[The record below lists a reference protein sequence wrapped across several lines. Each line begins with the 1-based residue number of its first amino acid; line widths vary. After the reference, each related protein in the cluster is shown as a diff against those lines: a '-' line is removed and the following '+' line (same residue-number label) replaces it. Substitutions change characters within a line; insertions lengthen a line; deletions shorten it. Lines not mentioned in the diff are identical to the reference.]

1 MAEILSAKAEVEA
14 RRVLSAIGLTEQQS
28 VRFLE
33 LNATRF
39 VPNKERLDLSG
50 NSKGG
55 LSTWPNASLKTWPN
69 ASALQNAST
78 WLGQASASFHLSSL
92 HLSYLDPSAT
102 PLASVYDILLAR
114 SGFTAPD
121 LDVYGGLSLWRQGQG
136 GGNASKSSNVL
147 GAFVSSNLSSEE
159 LSGPGN
165 ESDNMFA
172 NLSAASLTSYLSD
185 LRERDADRYLSMASA
200 AWQATGSVSW
210 EELWNSLFA
219 SAPTRGNASQV
230 ALTSLVGPLET
241 ALNTSVVNSNLP
253 RVPLSSLRF
262 LESVSSEVAISPASL
277 GMLRDAAALKL
288 LDDALRLNQNGASND
303 VGTSFNASSADEE
316 ANPSSLSVVASTASA
331 ALEKASYASDKMWNK
346 GQGMLKQAAAE
357 SLRVLDTLLD
367 VEALVGS
374 ARPAPSQDSGKDSSA
389 KGQEGAER
397 GANIGFEVRGQ
408 EMRQNMQQVM
418 QRAESPVLPT
428 SVADDSGKGWRHT
441 LSARV
446 SSRLFGRVW
455 SLVARVLQPQRHTPA
470 AVTSVLPID
479 ASPNNNSSSPISS
492 SIAAPHASSSSSS
505 SPAPPPAASSPSS
518 GPPSIADL

>member
-55 LSTWPNASLKTWPN
+55 LSTSPNASLKTWPN

-136 GGNASKSSNVL
+136 GGNASKSSNML

-159 LSGPGN
+159 FSGPGN
-165 ESDNMFA
+165 ESENMFA

-210 EELWNSLFA
+210 EELWDSLFA
-219 SAPTRGNASQV
+219 SAPTRGNASQG

-241 ALNTSVVNSNLP
+241 ALNKSVVNSP

-288 LDDALRLNQNGASND
+288 LDDALRLNQNGANND
-303 VGTSFNASSADEE
+303 VGTSFNASSADEV
-316 ANPSSLSVVASTASA
+316 SVVASTASA
-331 ALEKASYASDKMWNK
+331 AMEKASYAFDKMWSK
-346 GQGMLKQAAAE
+346 GHGLLKQAAAE

-374 ARPAPSQDSGKDSSA
+374 ARPAPSQDSGA

-397 GANIGFEVRGQ
+397 GANNGSEVRGQ
-408 EMRQNMQQVM
+408 EMQQNMQQVM
-418 QRAESPVLPT
+418 QQVMERAESSMPVLPT

-446 SSRLFGRVW
+446 SSRLVGRVW
-455 SLVARVLQPQRHTPA
+455 SRLVARVLQPQRQTPA
-470 AVTSVLPID
+470 AVVSVLPIE
-479 ASPNNNSSSPISS
+479 ASPNSNSSTPISS
-492 SIAAPHASSSSSS
+492 SIAAWHASSSSSS
-505 SPAPPPAASSPSS
+505 SSAPPPAASS